1 MSQQIFQNILY
12 TAMKKGFV
20 IRSVRF
26 NKINIIY
33 LKYLTENR
41 MIFVNSKSINKFHVN
56 LVINQNNELYNLKAN
71 LNIYK
76 NTY

>member
-1 MSQQIFQNILY
+1 
-12 TAMKKGFV
+12 MKKGFV